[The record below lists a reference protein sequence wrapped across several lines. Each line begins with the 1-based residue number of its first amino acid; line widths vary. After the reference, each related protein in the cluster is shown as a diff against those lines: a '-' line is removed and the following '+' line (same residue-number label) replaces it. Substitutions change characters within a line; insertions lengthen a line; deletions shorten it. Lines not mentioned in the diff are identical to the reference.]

1 MTLAV
6 TKGAILGVQTE
17 PPPGIG
23 RLAAPIEERKP
34 GRIGKASRGGS
45 QVEPYEKYWVLT
57 AWVS

>member
-17 PPPGIG
+17 PPPEIG

-34 GRIGKASRGGS
+34 GRIGKASGGGS

-57 AWVS
+57 A